1 MSNIVYVLNH
11 MFISACMCKCRT
23 ELHAPRNARSSSFAA
38 SSTTY
43 SSSSSSSLSICHWI
57 IARLCMH
64 SRQLFSKSN
73 CPAINPQIVSQ
84 NQWERS
90 RSLTLQPLA
99 LNRYILSPSVI
110 YNASTAHLHTGEI
123 TGLSRSHSPSI
134 NASHTFAEDPQPN
147 DWHSPKID
155 SLATMCLLLRNL
167 TWTAAVHFDSDDN
180 DRSAFLS
187 REYF

>member
-43 SSSSSSSLSICHWI
+43 SSSSSSLSICHWI

-90 RSLTLQPLA
+90 RSLTSQPLA

-134 NASHTFAEDPQPN
+134 NASHIFAEDPQPN